1 MDILTNSGLGVV
13 SLAFSGVLIILR
25 NQDYLNKFSFILGE
39 DDELGLRVT
48 NQGGFV
54 RTDQKTAHFHHLLH
68 EHERTSKRI
77 LTQNQHREHFRCS
90 AERFLS
96 DGLTTLDYLIL
107 EEDDLGL
114 IRNISVDV
122 KFTNTRQPRKLC
134 EYDSFF
140 EKLGKLFDQKVLNG
154 NEKDTLNWLDELNL
168 NIIKILN
175 SNLSAET

>member
-1 MDILTNSGLGVV
+1 M
-13 SLAFSGVLIILR
+13 
-25 NQDYLNKFSFILGE
+25 
-39 DDELGLRVT
+39 
-48 NQGGFV
+48 

-77 LTQNQHREHFRCS
+77 LTENQHREHLRCS
-90 AERFLS
+90 AERFES

-107 EEDDLGL
+107 EENNLGL

-122 KFTNTRQPRKLC
+122 KFTNTRQPKKLC
-134 EYDSFF
+134 EYDFF
-140 EKLGKLFDQKVLNG
+140 FQKLGKLFDQKVLNS
-154 NEKDTLNWLDELNL
+154 NEEDTLNWLDELDL